1 MDLSQSIH
9 QYQYIQDDQPFQM
22 IYILYRDFKIATVGY
37 QKWKVKYIM
46 FNITWP
52 LANSEVLMIV
62 CFQFKSR
69 GNQEFHKVEQ
79 VSQSLFAITFKA
91 SKIIDTQFVF
101 WTIVFFLNTLV
112 DITAYI
118 VYQSESFST
127 DTVIRTFQ

>member
-1 MDLSQSIH
+1 
-9 QYQYIQDDQPFQM
+9 
-22 IYILYRDFKIATVGY
+22 
-37 QKWKVKYIM
+37 M
-46 FNITWP
+46 FSITWP
-52 LANSEVLMIV
+52 LANSKLHMIW
-62 CFQFKSR
+62 CFEFKSR

-79 VSQSLFAITFKA
+79 ASPSLFTITIKA